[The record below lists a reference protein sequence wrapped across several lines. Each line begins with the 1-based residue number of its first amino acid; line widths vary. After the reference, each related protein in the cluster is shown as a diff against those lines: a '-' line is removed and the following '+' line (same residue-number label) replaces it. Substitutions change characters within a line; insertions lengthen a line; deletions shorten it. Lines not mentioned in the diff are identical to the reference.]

1 MIPLWIAADLL
12 GTSGQVGRS
21 LLLRC
26 IETSALQNNVN
37 VQLTPRQFSSVRN
50 SIDSNLL
57 AINND
62 EILTS
67 LNSVLVLT
75 DLAAETTLSGIVLQ
89 QVSKHLRACQI
100 VDCYYFITFS
110 LEHLTE
116 SEATNTAKA
125 VNSYFCHFTLLF
137 KWVIP
142 KKMSIFYT
150 ISVFFSFFGCKVT
163 KKFLYLHSVSF

>member
-1 MIPLWIAADLL
+1 MVHVVNDSGQIVAGRSRDNDLL

-26 IETSALQNNVN
+26 IETSALQNDVN

-89 QVSKHLRACQI
+89 LI
-100 VDCYYFITFS
+100 
-110 LEHLTE
+110 
-116 SEATNTAKA
+116 ATT
-125 VNSYFCHFTLLF
+125 S
-137 KWVIP
+137 
-142 KKMSIFYT
+142 
-150 ISVFFSFFGCKVT
+150 
-163 KKFLYLHSVSF
+163 